1 MLVCSTFNNE
11 GLRVDTERWE
21 CLLLT
26 AAETW
31 NPLPVTILFSFIV
44 SLFPNQSDRNPAGII
59 RKVNQGLSVKD

>member
-31 NPLPVTILFSFIV
+31 NPLPVTILLSLSFLI
-44 SLFPNQSDRNPAGII
+44 
-59 RKVNQGLSVKD
+59 KVTETQLELSGKLIKVFQ